1 MIIAD
6 KRLVQQSQLRKKST
20 ALTVSRDKVERELF
34 PVLQAHRPSCS
45 QTSYLDGLPETLSN
59 SNPELTAGSHPYFHR
74 CCCYL
79 PTSSCRNPQQPLTLL
94 IPSSSYL
101 GWSGLF
107 SSVSTSAAAPE
118 QATTPPHSSTA
129 ASQHTHLPFTY
140 LIYSTHCDQSVFLK
154 YTPNLKKCLI
164 SQDCGLSLSLLPKA
178 TRAP

>member
-74 CCCYL
+74 CYCYL
-79 PTSSCRNPQQPLTLL
+79 PTSSCRSPQQPLTLL
-94 IPSSSYL
+94 TPSSSYL
-101 GWSGLF
+101 CSGLF

-118 QATTPPHSSTA
+118 QATTPPHSPTA
-129 ASQHTHLPFTY
+129 ASQHTLLPFTY
-140 LIYSTHCDQSVFLK
+140 LIYLS
-154 YTPNLKKCLI
+154 NLFN
-164 SQDCGLSLSLLPKA
+164 SL
-178 TRAP
+178 